1 MKEEERKRIEEEIKW
16 LRDLVKAYDILAGMH
31 LRRIRE
37 LERKLKEV
45 V

>member
-1 MKEEERKRIEEEIKW
+1 MTDNERKRIEEEIRW
-16 LRDLVKAYDILAGMH
+16 LQDLVKAYDTLAGMH

-37 LERKLKEV
+37 LEKKLKEV